1 MSLIIKGYVTG
12 QPFFESGSYKMYG
25 FILNDEYLGK
35 VVLSD
40 YGNVTIK
47 GELPTL
53 IEGKE
58 YEIEVEYEKKGK
70 YESYIVKRFVNN
82 PMDMNKNQAF
92 SFLSEIIGANLAKNI
107 LNIYPEFIQMVIQN
121 KKNDIDVLKI
131 KGVKEKSLNRII
143 EKINQNIMFF
153 NIINEYKEYE
163 LTLTQI
169 QKIYKMYSSFE
180 LLKQKMNENPYR
192 CLCSIGGIGFKTADT
207 KIINKDR
214 SLITSKYRMIEC
226 VLHILNEN
234 EKNNCHTWIK
244 TSELYSKCSNLTP
257 QCMEQF
263 EQVLETNDL
272 IYYDKTNKRVAKK
285 QTYFA
290 EKEIAERLLSIAS
303 DPKALNIDY
312 TKYNKT
318 DEFELTKEQMLS
330 MKYACKYNLFVL
342 AGFAG
347 SGKTA
352 STKALLNMLDDNHYS
367 YALFA
372 PTGKAAKN
380 FFQNT
385 NRTASTIHRGLG
397 YNPTLGFNY
406 NENNKLPCD
415 FVIVDEATMIDV
427 FLMKSLL
434 RAIDEQRTK
443 LIFICDP
450 AQIPSVGC
458 GNCIQDIINSN
469 MFPVI
474 FLDKVFRYKDGGL
487 AKIATDTRKGKQFL
501 NKDSVQ
507 KFGVDFIFVQSSKD
521 TLTEKIVS
529 AYQKLQNKG
538 GTIDDIVIL
547 SSYNVG
553 EFGTYKINSLIQDLV
568 NPSNGELEISYI
580 KDKNTINFRVNDKV
594 MQTTNNY
601 QAPIFIGECQLN
613 KEVETTVVFN
623 GDEGKVVKIGQYNKG
638 IRYMVVDFDGQ
649 LVLYKGDDI
658 RDLILSYAISAHK
671 SQGSGYKYV
680 IAITP
685 STHKYFLNRNLL
697 YVMYTRAKEFIYNI
711 GTIDTIES
719 SLKKSENLNRQTHL
733 LELLQENKNEL

>member
-25 FILNDEYLGK
+25 FIPNDEYLGK

-153 NIINEYKEYE
+153 NIINEFKEYE

-272 IYYDKTNKRVAKK
+272 IYYDKINKRVAKK

-330 MKYACKYNLFVL
+330 MKYACKYL
-342 AGFAG
+342 
-347 SGKTA
+347 
-352 STKALLNMLDDNHYS
+352 
-367 YALFA
+367 
-372 PTGKAAKN
+372 
-380 FFQNT
+380 
-385 NRTASTIHRGLG
+385 
-397 YNPTLGFNY
+397 
-406 NENNKLPCD
+406 
-415 FVIVDEATMIDV
+415 
-427 FLMKSLL
+427 
-434 RAIDEQRTK
+434 
-443 LIFICDP
+443 
-450 AQIPSVGC
+450 
-458 GNCIQDIINSN
+458 
-469 MFPVI
+469 
-474 FLDKVFRYKDGGL
+474 
-487 AKIATDTRKGKQFL
+487 
-501 NKDSVQ
+501 
-507 KFGVDFIFVQSSKD
+507 
-521 TLTEKIVS
+521 
-529 AYQKLQNKG
+529 
-538 GTIDDIVIL
+538 
-547 SSYNVG
+547 
-553 EFGTYKINSLIQDLV
+553 SLIH
-568 NPSNGELEISYI
+568 I
-580 KDKNTINFRVNDKV
+580 
-594 MQTTNNY
+594 
-601 QAPIFIGECQLN
+601 
-613 KEVETTVVFN
+613 
-623 GDEGKVVKIGQYNKG
+623 
-638 IRYMVVDFDGQ
+638 
-649 LVLYKGDDI
+649 
-658 RDLILSYAISAHK
+658 
-671 SQGSGYKYV
+671 
-680 IAITP
+680 
-685 STHKYFLNRNLL
+685 
-697 YVMYTRAKEFIYNI
+697 
-711 GTIDTIES
+711 
-719 SLKKSENLNRQTHL
+719 
-733 LELLQENKNEL
+733 

>member
-25 FILNDEYLGK
+25 FIPNDEYLGK

-312 TKYNKT
+312 TKYNKI

-601 QAPIFIGECQLN
+601 QAPIFIGEGQLN

-685 STHKYFLNRNLL
+685 PTHKYFLNRNLL

-711 GTIDTIES
+711 GTIDTIEN

-733 LELLQENKNEL
+733 LELLQANKNEL

>member
-25 FILNDEYLGK
+25 FIPNDEYLGK

-153 NIINEYKEYE
+153 NIINEFKEYE

-272 IYYDKTNKRVAKK
+272 IYYDKINKRVAKK

-580 KDKNTINFRVNDKV
+580 KDKNKINFRVNDKV

-601 QAPIFIGECQLN
+601 QAPIFIGEGQLN

-623 GDEGKVVKIGQYNKG
+623 GDEGKVVKIGQDNKG

-685 STHKYFLNRNLL
+685 PTHKYFLNRNLL

-733 LELLQENKNEL
+733 LELLQANKNEL

>member
-25 FILNDEYLGK
+25 FIPNDEYLGK

-601 QAPIFIGECQLN
+601 QAPIFIGEGQLN

-685 STHKYFLNRNLL
+685 PTHKYFLNRNLL

-733 LELLQENKNEL
+733 LELLQANKNEL